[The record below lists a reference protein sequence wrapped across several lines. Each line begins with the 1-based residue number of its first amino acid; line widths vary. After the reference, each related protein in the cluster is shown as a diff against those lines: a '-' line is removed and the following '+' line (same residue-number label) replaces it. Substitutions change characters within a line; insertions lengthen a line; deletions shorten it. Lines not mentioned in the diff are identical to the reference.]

1 MNKLSLKKHCLKL
14 GLGKPL
20 REEASKKGS
29 QGLGLPSGFFTILP
43 LRTHHTWSLGEGL
56 LPRVSLVPPS

>member
-1 MNKLSLKKHCLKL
+1 
-14 GLGKPL
+14 
-20 REEASKKGS
+20 
-29 QGLGLPSGFFTILP
+29 LPSGFFTILP